1 MNQDSSSA
9 STTPPTQPL
18 APDDSTHQESAM
30 SRAFYWLRSFYIPT
44 NPTLL
49 LDAQK
54 EMFKKFVR
62 QPVEHKRFVLPSGDY
77 LNYIEML
84 GSSGIPVASRNH
96 PGTIPDTS
104 QPKKPTL
111 ILMHGYGSGLG
122 MFFGM

>member
-1 MNQDSSSA
+1 
-9 STTPPTQPL
+9 
-18 APDDSTHQESAM
+18 M

-44 NPTLL
+44 SPTLL
-49 LDAQK
+49 LETQK
-54 EMFKKFVR
+54 DMFKKFVR

-84 GSSGIPVASRNH
+84 GSQTSAGGIAAASRNH
-96 PGTIPDTS
+96 PGAIPDPP

-122 MFFGM
+122 MFFGKLTFLL